1 MNGMMLLWGL
11 NQQRQASAA
20 QADAA
25 RATSR
30 AATADRN
37 VESLIDRLDKL
48 TLVNMAVWSL
58 VSEQL
63 ELTEEQLV
71 ERVREIDLADG
82 VEDGKVTAQVAK
94 CPKCGRVM
102 SPRHKKCLYCGAAK
116 LNITA
121 FDKTM

>member
-1 MNGMMLLWGL
+1 MNGMLLWGL
-11 NQQRQASAA
+11 HQSRQASTA
-20 QADAA
+20 QSEAA

-37 VESLIDRLDKL
+37 VEALIDRLDKL

-58 VSEQL
+58 VRERL
-63 ELTEEQLV
+63 ELTEEQLA

-82 VEDGKVTAQVAK
+82 VEDGKVTSQVAK

-102 SPRHKKCLYCGAAK
+102 SPRHKKCFYCGAAK
-116 LNITA
+116 LTITA
-121 FDKTM
+121 FDQTM

>member
-1 MNGMMLLWGL
+1 MNGMLLWGL
-11 NQQRQASAA
+11 HQSRQASTA
-20 QADAA
+20 QSEAA

-30 AATADRN
+30 AASADRN

-58 VSEQL
+58 VREQL
-63 ELTEEQLV
+63 ELTEEQLA

-82 VEDGKVTAQVAK
+82 VEDGKVTPQVAK

-116 LNITA
+116 LTITA

>member
-1 MNGMMLLWGL
+1 MNGMLLWGL
-11 NQQRQASAA
+11 HQSRQASTA
-20 QADAA
+20 QSEAA

-30 AATADRN
+30 AASADRN
-37 VESLIDRLDKL
+37 VEALIDRLDKL

-58 VSEQL
+58 VREQL
-63 ELTEEQLV
+63 ELTEEQLA

-82 VEDGKVTAQVAK
+82 VEDGKVTLQVAK

-121 FDKTM
+121 FDQTM

>member
-1 MNGMMLLWGL
+1 MNGLLLWGL
-11 NQQRQASAA
+11 AQQRQIGEAKT
-20 QADAA
+20 DAA

-37 VESLIDRLDKL
+37 VEALIDRLDKL

-58 VSEQL
+58 VREQL

-82 VEDGKVTAQVAK
+82 VEDGKVTRTVAK

-102 SPRHKKCLYCGAAK
+102 SPRHKKCIYCGSAK
-116 LNITA
+116 LSITA
-121 FDKTM
+121 FDQTM

>member
-1 MNGMMLLWGL
+1 MNGMLLWGL
-11 NQQRQASAA
+11 HQSRQASTA
-20 QADAA
+20 QSEAA

-30 AATADRN
+30 AAAADRN
-37 VESLIDRLDKL
+37 VEALIDRLDKL

-58 VSEQL
+58 VREQL
-63 ELTEEQLV
+63 ELTEEQLA

-82 VEDGKVTAQVAK
+82 VEDGKVTSQVAK

-121 FDKTM
+121 FDQTM

>member
-1 MNGMMLLWGL
+1 MNGMMLWGL
-11 NQQRQASAA
+11 HQHRQISAA

-30 AATADRN
+30 AGTADRN
-37 VESLIDRLDKL
+37 VEALIDRLDKL

-58 VSEQL
+58 VREQL
-63 ELTEEQLV
+63 ELTEEQLA

-82 VEDGKVTAQVAK
+82 VEDGKVTPQVAK
-94 CPKCGRVM
+94 CPQCGRVM
-102 SPRHKKCLYCGAAK
+102 SPRHKKCIYCGAAK

>member
-1 MNGMMLLWGL
+1 MNGMLLWGL
-11 NQQRQASAA
+11 AQQRQVADAN
-20 QADAA
+20 ADAA
-25 RATSR
+25 RATAR
-30 AATADRN
+30 AAGADRAL
-37 VESLIDRLDKL
+37 EALTDRLDKL

-63 ELTEEQLV
+63 ELTEEDLV

-82 VEDGKVTAQVAK
+82 VEDGKVTPTVAK

-121 FDKTM
+121 FDQTM